1 MFEQAVLSR
10 APASKRVWSALAGVT
25 GQALMVGIAVMVP
38 MIWTES
44 LPGQQTLL
52 RVFTPGVPAGRP
64 PRERAAPV
72 RFTRAVPRQWTENG
86 LVQPVRAPAH
96 PQMLVDPPELAP
108 PAGAAA
114 GVAGGTGMGPSDGV
128 LAGMLDAGSRI
139 APPPRP
145 AEAAHAPAGA
155 AAAPAPIQRVKV
167 GGNVHLG
174 PPIRRVEPVYPRIAS
189 TARVSGVVEL
199 EAVVGIDGHIRELR
213 VKSGNPL
220 LAPAAVEAVRQ
231 WIYEPTTLNG
241 DPVEIIA
248 PITVTFHLN

>member
-1 MFEQAVLSR
+1 MFEQAVLSHP
-10 APASKRVWSALAGVT
+10 PASKRVWSTLAGVT

-52 RVFTPGVPAGRP
+52 RVFTPGEPPGP

-72 RFTRAVPRQWTENG
+72 RFTRAVPRQWIGTG
-86 LVQPVRAPAH
+86 LVQPLRAPAH
-96 PQMLVDPPELAP
+96 PQMLVDPPDL
-108 PAGAAA
+108 AAA
-114 GVAGGTGMGPSDGV
+114 GPSAGVADGTGTGSSDGV
-128 LAGMLDAGSRI
+128 LAGVLDAGSRI
-139 APPPRP
+139 APPPQP
-145 AEAAHAPAGA
+145 AETAHAPAA
-155 AAAPAPIQRVKV
+155 ITAAPAAIQRVKV

-189 TARVSGVVEL
+189 MARVSGVVEL
-199 EAVVGIDGHIRELR
+199 EAVVGLDGRVRELR

-241 DPVEIIA
+241 DPVEVIA
-248 PITVTFHLN
+248 PVTVTFRLN